1 MLHIIILSKNYFPQK
16 LNSAVMPSD
25 KVVVIATPDGLIPV
39 SAYKD
44 ESFRNMEVKLVPE
57 FKSTSAQDEKNLL
70 RITQAM
76 LIGQLTAGIKDFEIY
91 SDDEV
96 LLKALI
102 PYTDKKPASKK
113 KTSAKVQ
120 EKKAE
125 PSKEGTVINKVS
137 KAASEKSV
145 KSVKRP
151 AKKSSEMDPGK
162 AVDSE
167 AAKDSVKEDAP
178 VKDGKAS
185 RGEVTVKP
193 AKLPTQA
200 EVKRILG
207 AANSVYAKPIMDVI
221 KKSNQITFEMD
232 LRMKLVEAGME
243 ASQCQELAKTI
254 NEEFGKFLPASM

>member
-16 LNSAVMPSD
+16 LNAAVMPSD
-25 KVVVIATPDGLIPV
+25 KVVVIATPDGSIPV
-39 SAYKD
+39 SAYQD
-44 ESFRNMEVKLVPE
+44 ESFRNMEVKLIPE
-57 FKSTSAQDEKNLL
+57 FKNTSTQDEKNLL

-102 PYTDKKPASKK
+102 PYTDKKPASRKK
-113 KTSAKVQ
+113 AVVKAQEKRVESVKEEPVLNRASKVSAEKSAKT
-120 EKKAE
+120 EKK
-125 PSKEGTVINKVS
+125 
-137 KAASEKSV
+137 
-145 KSVKRP
+145 P
-151 AKKSSEMDPGK
+151 AKKPSETNTEKM
-162 AVDSE
+162 ADSE
-167 AAKDSVKEDAP
+167 VVKDSVKEETAM
-178 VKDGKAS
+178 KSGKVS
-185 RGEVTVKP
+185 RGDVTTKP

-207 AANSVYAKPIMDVI
+207 AANSIYAKPIMDVI

-254 NEEFGKFLPASM
+254 NDEFGKFLPSSM